1 MTNGP
6 YLYDDGPAPLHT
18 GTPRRRS
25 GLLLALFGGTT
36 LLAVLLVL
44 FTPLVKGSQ
53 EQQARDSV
61 GVFLKAL
68 AQGDTTTAD
77 EMLCAS
83 EHARLRP
90 DQIAG
95 DYLGSGTGQI
105 LRVDRAEV
113 GGSTVAQVAVR
124 WSDGATTR
132 ITVVGENGPHVC
144 GSSHTG

>member
-1 MTNGP
+1 VTNGP
-6 YLYDDGPAPLHT
+6 FLYDDGPAPLHT

-25 GLLLALFGGTT
+25 GLLLAVFGGTIV
-36 LLAVLLVL
+36 LAVLLVVL
-44 FTPLVKGSQ
+44 TPLLKGSQ
-53 EQQARDSV
+53 EQQAKDSV

-77 EMLCAS
+77 EMLCEK
-83 EHARLRP
+83 EHARLQP
-90 DQIAG
+90 DQIAA
-95 DYLGSGTGQI
+95 DYVGSGTGQI
-105 LRVDRAEV
+105 VRVDRAQV
-113 GGSTVAQVAVR
+113 GGDTVAQVSVR

>member
-1 MTNGP
+1 MSTGP

-25 GLLLALFGGTT
+25 GLLLALFGGTIVV
-36 LLAVLLVL
+36 AVLMVL

-53 EQQARDSV
+53 EQQAKDAV

-77 EMLCAS
+77 QMLCEQ

-90 DQIAG
+90 EQIAG
-95 DYLGSGTGQI
+95 DYLGSGTGQV
-105 LRVDRAEV
+105 LRVDRAQV
-113 GGSTVAQVAVR
+113 GGSTVARVQVR

-144 GSSHTG
+144 GSSRTG